1 MTMHITTF
9 FVKRSYASLAAG
21 SFTIASKQ
29 VQELVESEVFIV
41 YANTGLGNAFAVR
54 NITLTPVDEANV
66 RVEFD
71 PLTDVHAMPPSVL
84 PKESLTESTQQ
95 YLMFPDDVAAAP
107 RFCVS
112 NHASG
117 NEPNML
123 CLNHDV
129 RERLI
134 QYKGGMI
141 SLTELVL
148 VLHDQGISVT
158 DIHQHRRNKE
168 KYVAQITERTSH
180 VIELSKDNGVKQHDS
195 DFPLLARLNVYL

>member
-21 SFTIASKQ
+21 SFTIGSKQ
-29 VQELVESEVFIV
+29 VQELVESEIFIV
-41 YANTGLGNAFAVR
+41 YANAGLGNTFALR

-71 PLTDVHAMPPSVL
+71 PLTDVHAMHQSVL
-84 PKESLTESTQQ
+84 PKESLTESAQQ
-95 YLMFPDDVAAAP
+95 YLMCPEDVVAAP

-123 CLNHDV
+123 CLNHEV

-148 VLHDQGISVT
+148 VLHEEGISVA

-180 VIELSKDNGVKQHDS
+180 VIELSKDNGVVQDN
-195 DFPLLARLNVYL
+195 FPLLARLNVYL

>member
-9 FVKRSYASLAAG
+9 FVKRSYASLTAG
-21 SFTIASKQ
+21 SFTIGSKQ
-29 VQELVESEVFIV
+29 VQELVESEIFIV
-41 YANTGLGNAFAVR
+41 YAKTGLGNTFALK

-84 PKESLTESTQQ
+84 PKDSLTESAQQ
-95 YLMFPDDVAAAP
+95 YLMHPEDVVAAP

-123 CLNHDV
+123 CLNHEV

-148 VLHDQGISVT
+148 ILHEQNISVT
-158 DIHQHRRNKE
+158 DIHQHRRVNE

-180 VIELSKDNGVKQHDS
+180 VIELSKDNGVKQDGS